1 MSKRKPANESRPAS
15 GGNAGNRHPGNHSGQ
30 RTAAALQ
37 YDGELAPRLVAKG
50 RGELA
55 EQIIAV
61 AEQHGVYL
69 HEDPSLAAALQQL
82 QLNQEIPRKLYV
94 AIARVIA
101 FAYYLDGRIPGQ
113 SKPNES

>member
-1 MSKRKPANESRPAS
+1 MSGPESTTEQ
-15 GGNAGNRHPGNHSGQ
+15 NA

-37 YDGELAPRLVAKG
+37 YDNESAPRLVAKG

-55 EQIIAV
+55 DQIIAL

-69 HEDPSLAAALQQL
+69 HEDPALANALQQL
-82 QLNQEIPRKLYV
+82 RLNQEIPRKLYV

-101 FAYYLDGRIPGQ
+101 FAYFLQGKTPER
-113 SKPNES
+113 

>member
-1 MSKRKPANESRPAS
+1 MSGSENQHDQPTP
-15 GGNAGNRHPGNHSGQ
+15 

-37 YDGELAPRLVAKG
+37 YDGEQAPRLVAKG

-55 EQIIAV
+55 EQIIAL

-69 HEDPSLAAALQQL
+69 HEDPSLAQALQNL
-82 QLNQEIPRKLYV
+82 QLNQEIPRNLYI

-101 FAYYLDGRIPGQ
+101 FAYYLDGRMPGQ
-113 SKPNES
+113 PKSGSWE

>member
-1 MSKRKPANESRPAS
+1 MSESEKKTAERTTD
-15 GGNAGNRHPGNHSGQ
+15 AGT

-37 YDGELAPRLVAKG
+37 YDGETAPKLIAKG

-55 EQIIAV
+55 EQIIAL

-69 HEDPSLAAALQQL
+69 HEDAVLAQALQQL
-82 QLNQEIPRKLYV
+82 KLNQEIPRKLYI

-101 FAYYLDGRIPGQ
+101 FAYYLQGKAPQ
-113 SKPNES
+113 QPS